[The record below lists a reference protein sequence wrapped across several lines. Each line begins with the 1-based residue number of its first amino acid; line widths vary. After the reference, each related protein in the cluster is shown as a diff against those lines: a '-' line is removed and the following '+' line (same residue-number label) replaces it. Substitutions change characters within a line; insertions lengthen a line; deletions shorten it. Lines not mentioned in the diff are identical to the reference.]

1 MSQYSFL
8 PEAILALVAVEF
20 FALILWRMK
29 RGKGPSPLDIAANL
43 AAGACLLL
51 AVRAAL
57 LGQETMLLAFLA
69 ASGLAHVADLVRRWR

>member
-1 MSQYSFL
+1 MAHLTFL
-8 PEAILALVAVEF
+8 PDAILALVVLECV
-20 FALILWRMK
+20 ALIAWRLR

-57 LGQETMLLAFLA
+57 MGDEIVLLVALA
-69 ASGLAHVADLVRRWR
+69 ASGLAHVADLSRRWR

>member
-1 MSQYSFL
+1 MSQYAFL
-8 PEAILALVAVEF
+8 PEAILALVVVEF
-20 FALILWRMK
+20 IALVIWRAR

-57 LGQETMLLAFLA
+57 LGQETMLLVFLA
-69 ASGLAHVADLVRRWR
+69 ASGLAHVADLARRWR